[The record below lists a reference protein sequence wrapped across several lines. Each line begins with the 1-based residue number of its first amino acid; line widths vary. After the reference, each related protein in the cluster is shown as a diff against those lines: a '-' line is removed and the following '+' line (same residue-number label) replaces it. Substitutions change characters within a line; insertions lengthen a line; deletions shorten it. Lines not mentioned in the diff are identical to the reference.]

1 MKAAA
6 NHANLILNCSTNLPR
21 ANLGAPWTTSNGED
35 CFVHA
40 FAQTYWRDYSSLHR
54 SSPKP
59 IRIIAREVPVNG
71 FGIADLVTVSWK
83 ETTNEPP
90 RKNQISEPQATIRAF
105 ELKLFDWR
113 RGLMQAHRYRYFADA
128 SILVIPSV
136 RLPAAC
142 EYLDTF
148 RNLNVGLWGFDD
160 MTECISLIFTPR
172 PRRPLDV
179 RHRERAISHMSDAAR
194 LTPLSS

>member
-6 NHANLILNCSTNLPR
+6 NHANIIVSCLSNPPR
-21 ANLGAPWTTSNGED
+21 ANFGAPWSTSNGED
-35 CFVHA
+35 CFVGA
-40 FAQTYWRDYSSLHR
+40 FAQAYCRDYARLH
-54 SSPKP
+54 SGSPKL

-71 FGIADLVTVSWK
+71 FGIADLVTLSWK
-83 ETTNEPP
+83 EPTHESPRQNQEP
-90 RKNQISEPQATIRAF
+90 EPQTTIRAF

-160 MTECISLIFTPR
+160 MTGCISLVFTPR
-172 PRRPLDV
+172 PRRPFDV
-179 RHRERAISHMSDAAR
+179 RHRERAISHMSDVAR

>member
-1 MKAAA
+1 MKSTA
-6 NHANLILNCSTNLPR
+6 NYADRILSCSNNLPR
-21 ANLGAPWTTSNGED
+21 ANLGDPWTSSNGED
-35 CFVHA
+35 CFVHT
-40 FAQTYWRDYSSLHR
+40 FAQAYWRDYPRLHR
-54 SSPKP
+54 SSHKP

-83 ETTNEPP
+83 ETANESPWAD
-90 RKNQISEPQATIRAF
+90 QISEPQAIIRAF

-136 RLPAAC
+136 RLSAAC

-160 MTECISLIFTPR
+160 MTGCTSLVFTPR
-172 PRRPLDV
+172 PRKPLDV
-179 RHRERAISHMSDAAR
+179 RHRQKAIALISDAAR
-194 LTPLSS
+194 LIPLFP